1 MSKWRRNII
10 KITFVLLL
18 CFLHGFMP
26 STSETKR
33 IEDPF
38 YLNLVSDNNAELT
51 SQDANR
57 PDIEW
62 FKKELRISS
71 KYVEKQEGVL
81 GLSWAHFLTMVFLT
95 CSFLVALVAVIIRHR
110 RTRELLSVL
119 LEEEKKNESKS

>member
-18 CFLHGFMP
+18 CFLQGFVP
-26 STSETKR
+26 STSETKK

-38 YLNLVSDNNAELT
+38 YVNLVSDRNADLT
-51 SQDANR
+51 SQDADR

-62 FKKELRISS
+62 FKKELRISP

-81 GLSWAHFLTMVFLT
+81 GLSWAHFLTMVFLI
-95 CSFLVALVAVIIRHR
+95 CSFLVALVAVIIRHG
-110 RTRELLSVL
+110 RTKELCSVL
-119 LEEEKKNESKS
+119 MEEEKKNESKS